1 MAASCNKAG
10 NGRAQVPDGLRVY
23 AIGDIHGRADLLE
36 RLLQL
41 IEADF
46 QDRPAARGRIVY
58 LGDYVDR
65 GPDSRGVIDILL
77 ADPPAGL
84 DAVHLKGNHEDFLL
98 RFADGGA
105 TGETW
110 LMNGG
115 GATMA
120 SYGVAE
126 AADTFHAIW
135 HLDEIRRNFV
145 DAMPAAHDVFFRAL
159 ALYHVEGDYLFV
171 HAGLRPGVAL
181 ERQSAE
187 DMMWIRDDF
196 LRAESDFGHVVVHG
210 HSARPDPVER
220 PNRIG
225 IDTMA
230 YRSGR
235 LTALVLEG
243 TSRRYLA
250 TQAFD

>member
-1 MAASCNKAG
+1 MAPTYNKAG
-10 NGRAQVPDGLRVY
+10 SGRVRVPDGLRVY

-36 RLLQL
+36 RLLAR

-46 QDRPAARGRIVY
+46 QDRPAAGGRIVY

-77 ADPPAGL
+77 AGPPAGL
-84 DAVHLKGNHEDFLL
+84 DAIHLKGNHEDFLL
-98 RFADGGA
+98 RFADDGTA
-105 TGETW
+105 GETW

-126 AADTFHAIW
+126 AADTSHAIW
-135 HLDEIRRNFV
+135 HLDEIRHDFV
-145 DAMPAAHDVFFRAL
+145 DAMPAAHAAFFRAL
-159 ALYHVEGDYLFV
+159 ALYHAEGGYLFV
-171 HAGLRPGVAL
+171 HAGLWPGIAL

-196 LRAESDFGHVVVHG
+196 LRAETDFGHVVVHG

-243 TSRRYLA
+243 ASRRYLA

>member
-1 MAASCNKAG
+1 MAPTYNKAG
-10 NGRAQVPDGLRVY
+10 NARAQVPDGLRVY

-36 RLLQL
+36 RLLAR

-46 QDRPAARGRIVY
+46 QGRPAARGRIVY

-65 GPDSRGVIDILL
+65 GPDSQGVIDILL

-98 RFADGGA
+98 RFADDGA
-105 TGETW
+105 AGETW

-120 SYGVAE
+120 SYGVTE

-135 HLDEIRRNFV
+135 HLDEIRQDFV
-145 DAMPAAHDVFFRAL
+145 DAMPAAHVAFFRAL
-159 ALYHVEGDYLFV
+159 APYHVEGDYLFV
-171 HAGLRPGVAL
+171 HAGIRPGIAL

-235 LTALVLEG
+235 LTALALEG